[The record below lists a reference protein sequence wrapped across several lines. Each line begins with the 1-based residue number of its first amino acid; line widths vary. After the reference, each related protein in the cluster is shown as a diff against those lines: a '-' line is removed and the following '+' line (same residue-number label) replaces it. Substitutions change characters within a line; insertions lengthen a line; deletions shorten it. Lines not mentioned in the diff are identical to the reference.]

1 MIKREQATL
10 QAIPIMAQSEA
21 TYLEFYD
28 SSFIYKNKNIT
39 TKIIGIM
46 KRLSMNLSRLTNNI
60 QLFC

>member
-10 QAIPIMAQSEA
+10 QAILIMAQSEA

-28 SSFIYKNKNIT
+28 SSFMYKNKNIT